1 MNASMPHL
9 ELMDGYPEG
18 DATAWLE
25 RYAPLIDH
33 VHRFIEHPAP
43 RVSVIA
49 VGWRRQRDIIEALDH
64 ALDQRGFSRD
74 ELELVLV
81 DNGGLQGVHPEIAQR
96 VSTHV
101 VMGGNAGL
109 SIARNTGVAVAT
121 APISFFIDDDGLIQP
136 DYCVNGL
143 RYFEDPHVVAIRS
156 RIIAKAHPYLTTL
169 ASHYDRGLAPVEDC
183 LVTEGSMAIRRD
195 AYIQAGGFAERLYGH
210 EGIDLSFRLKQ
221 QDAKAQILYVPDMV
235 MAHDYM
241 DGLPKFIQKN
251 FRYSGINEA
260 VAARDPEL
268 AQFMEDYFSTRF
280 GHRPRTLDER
290 AARVALMG
298 ARKVLRLAAQLKS
311 K

>member
-25 RYAPLIDH
+25 RYAPLIDQ
-33 VHRFIEHPAP
+33 VHRFVEHPAP
-43 RVSVIA
+43 RVSLVM
-49 VGWRRQRDIIEALDH
+49 VGWRREGEIVEALDH
-64 ALDQRGFSRD
+64 ALNQRGLSRD
-74 ELELVLV
+74 ELELILV
-81 DNGGLQGVHPEIAQR
+81 DNGGLQNVHVDIAAR

-101 VMGGNAGL
+101 VMAGNAGV
-109 SIARNTGVAVAT
+109 SIARNIGAALSHG
-121 APISFFIDDDGLIQP
+121 PIIFFIEDDGLIAQ
-136 DYCVNGL
+136 DYCINGL
-143 RYFEDPHVVAIRS
+143 RHFEDPHVMGLRARVV
-156 RIIAKAHPYLTTL
+156 AKAHPYLTTL
-169 ASHYDRGLAPVEDC
+169 ASHYDRGTTPVDE
-183 LVTEGSMAIRRD
+183 LLITEGASAIRREV
-195 AYIQAGGFAERLYGH
+195 YMKIGGFAERLFGH
-210 EGIDLSFRLKQ
+210 EGIELSFRVKQ
-221 QDAKAQILYVPDMV
+221 HFPHALMLYVPDMV

-241 DGLPKFIQKN
+241 DGLPKFIKKN
-251 FRYSGINEA
+251 FRYNNMDNS